1 MSTTAEIEIRELDRR
16 SNDGIVVRLLWSP
29 ESDRVWIDVQD
40 ERSGGSFKLEV
51 KPGDALAAF
60 RHPYA
65 FAQRE
70 GADDADDAVAA

>member
-1 MSTTAEIEIRELDRR
+1 MSNTAEIEIRELDRR

-51 KPGDALAAF
+51 APGDALAAF

-65 FAQRE
+65 FAKRE
-70 GADDADDAVAA
+70 DADDAVAA

>member
-29 ESDRVWIDVQD
+29 QSDRVWIDVQD
-40 ERSGGSFKLEV
+40 QRLGGSFKLKVE
-51 KPGDALAAF
+51 PGEALAAF

-65 FAQRE
+65 YAQRE
-70 GADDADDAVAA
+70 DPDAAMAA